1 VSDLTF
7 LDPTR
12 SSYDTVAAG
21 YSALFVDDLPSEPV
35 KRSLLTLFASLT
47 SGAVADVGCGPGHVT
62 AFLHGQGLD
71 VFGVDL
77 SPGMV
82 AQARANYP
90 QLRFEVGSMTGLDH
104 PSASLAGLNA
114 WFSTI
119 HIPDAALPGVL
130 AEFHRVLMP
139 GAPLMLAFQVGDD
152 PKHFA
157 EAWGLEVDLVLH
169 RRRPETVAA
178 LLTEVGFHVLLTT
191 VHEPAPVEPR
201 KQAAYVIATRLSPAG
216 A

>member
-1 VSDLTF
+1 MQDLAF

-21 YSALFVDDLPSEPV
+21 YSELFVDDLPNEPV
-35 KRSLLTLFASLT
+35 KRSLLKLFAELT
-47 SGAVADVGCGPGHVT
+47 SGGPVADVGCGPGHVT
-62 AFLHGQGLD
+62 AFLRDQGLD

-90 QLRFEVGSMTGLDH
+90 EMRFEVGSMTSLDC
-104 PSASLAGLNA
+104 PDRSLAGLNA

-119 HIPDAALPGVL
+119 HIPDASLPGVL
-130 AEFHRVLMP
+130 AEFHRMLLP
-139 GAPLMLAFQVGDD
+139 AATLMLAFQVGDD

-157 EAWGLEVDLVLH
+157 EGWGFEVDLVIH
-169 RRRPETVAA
+169 RRRPEAVAA
-178 LLTEVGFHVLLTT
+178 LLTEAGFHVLLTT
-191 VHEPAPVEPR
+191 VHEPAAAEPGR
-201 KQAAYVIATRLSPAG
+201 QAAYLIATNEPKEL
-216 A
+216 